1 MKRFSCYSVLGRLQ
15 FYIVFDVVVY
25 CNNVSHLPH
34 LEKLSMVMIVMNCKI
49 LNFELLK
56 EKKQKYKANRES
68 ENDVSNFRNSH
79 DLN

>member
-1 MKRFSCYSVLGRLQ
+1 M
-15 FYIVFDVVVY
+15 FDVVVY
-25 CNNVSHLPH
+25 CNDVSYLPH
-34 LEKLSMVMIVMNCKI
+34 LERLSTVMIVMNCKI
-49 LNFELLK
+49 FNFELLK